1 VESVIKEVIDKIIS
15 RYCETIRISARV
27 EYRGLSLE
35 SVRAVADESG
45 KTPRE
50 VEIAALRQGIIP
62 LRYYRNIASLGL
74 DGQARLLSSTA
85 AVVGAGGLGGLI
97 IELLARIGVG
107 RLIPIDG
114 DSFTEDNL
122 NRQLLCREED
132 IGRKKIDRAVE
143 RVAAVNSAVEVI
155 PRPVFLTPENAA
167 ELLSGAEVVID
178 GLDRIGVR
186 LLLEKA
192 AAGLAVPLVHGA
204 VGGFMGQVAVVFP
217 GEETL
222 SSSIYRGEGG
232 QASRGIEAVLGTP
245 TITPAAVASLEAME
259 AVKILLGRGT
269 PLRGELLYLDLES
282 AEFSR
287 IGLQGGGG
295 DGD

>member
-1 VESVIKEVIDKIIS
+1 MEMDFTLAELIAAAGKPVSVSGGGEYTGIDL
-15 RYCETIRISARV
+15 RGVRRIA
-27 EYRGLSLE
+27 G
-35 SVRAVADESG
+35 ESG
-45 KTPRE
+45 RTTRE

-107 RLIPIDG
+107 RLIVIDG
-114 DSFTEDNL
+114 DGFTEDNL
-122 NRQLLCREED
+122 NRQLLCREGD
-132 IGRKKIDRAVE
+132 IGRKKIERAVE
-143 RVAAVNSAVEVI
+143 RAAEVNSAVEVTSC
-155 PRPVFLTPENAA
+155 PVFLTAENAA
-167 ELLSGAEVVID
+167 ELLSGAGVVVD
-178 GLDRIGVR
+178 ALDRIGVR
-186 LLLEKA
+186 ILLEEA
-192 AAGLAVPLVHGA
+192 AARISIPLVHGA
-204 VGGFMGQVAVVFP
+204 IGGFMGQVASVFP

-222 SSSIYRGEGG
+222 SSSIYRGEGD

-245 TITPAAVASLEAME
+245 TITPAVVASLEAME

-269 PLRGELLYLDLES
+269 PLENELLYLDLES

-287 IGLQGGGG
+287 IGLKGGG

>member
-1 VESVIKEVIDKIIS
+1 MRNTVAGSIAAAAKRVDSSENGEYPEIDLTGVRRVAAAASVSE
-15 RYCETIRISARV
+15 
-27 EYRGLSLE
+27 
-35 SVRAVADESG
+35 
-45 KTPRE
+45 RE
-50 VEIAALRQGIIP
+50 VEISALRQEIVPI
-62 LRYYRNIASLGL
+62 RYRRNIASLGL
-74 DGQARLLSSTA
+74 DGQIRLLSATA

-107 RLIPIDG
+107 RLILIDG

-132 IGRKKIDRAVE
+132 IGRKKIERAAE
-143 RVAAVNSAVEVI
+143 RVREVNSAVEVI
-155 PRPVFLTPENAA
+155 PRPVFLNRENAV
-167 ELLSGAEVVID
+167 ELLSGAAVVID
-178 GLDRIGVR
+178 ALDRIAVR
-186 LLLEKA
+186 LLLEEA
-192 AAGLAVPLVHGA
+192 AARLSVPLVHGA
-204 VGGFMGQVAVVFP
+204 IGGFMGQVTSVFP

-222 SSSIYRGEGG
+222 SSAIYRGEGD

-269 PLRGELLYLDLES
+269 PLTNELLYLDLES

-287 IGLQGGGG
+287 IGLKGGGG

>member
-1 VESVIKEVIDKIIS
+1 MKNTVAGLIASAAKRVQSSGGEEYIGIDLDGVRRIAADSGIS
-15 RYCETIRISARV
+15 
-27 EYRGLSLE
+27 
-35 SVRAVADESG
+35 
-45 KTPRE
+45 PRE
-50 VEIAALRQGIIP
+50 IEIAALRQEIIP
-62 LRYYRNIASLGL
+62 LRYFRNIASLGL

-107 RLIPIDG
+107 RLILIDG

-122 NRQLLCREED
+122 NRQLLCRESD
-132 IGRKKIDRAVE
+132 IGRKKIDRAAE
-143 RVAAVNSAVEVI
+143 RVAEVNSAVEVI
-155 PRPVFLTPENAA
+155 PRAVFLTAENAA
-167 ELLSGAEVVID
+167 ALLSGAEVVID
-178 GLDRIGVR
+178 ALDRIGVR

-192 AAGLAVPLVHGA
+192 AARLGIPLVHGA

-222 SSSIYRGEGG
+222 SSSIYRGEGD

-269 PLRGELLYLDLES
+269 PLENELLYLDLES

-287 IGLQGGGG
+287 IGLKGGG